1 MEKRPT
7 AMTGDRGYW
16 PPSINPSH
24 SFPTPIKT
32 NPKLHIAPPSQPVPP
47 PPSRDNKDGRQ
58 SGMLGGKRGFG
69 SIEPKRTANSPVS
82 NKSSDTPGSIVPKNP
97 HGREASV

>member
-1 MEKRPT
+1 
-7 AMTGDRGYW
+7 
-16 PPSINPSH
+16 
-24 SFPTPIKT
+24 
-32 NPKLHIAPPSQPVPP
+32 
-47 PPSRDNKDGRQ
+47 
-58 SGMLGGKRGFG
+58 MLGGKRGFG